1 LAASRETNKTF
12 IFSDSRNPEDS
23 GRGADKSGRKVRF
36 ARIELKKKIA
46 KQEHNSLFSHFLF
59 LRDIM
64 PELELV

>member
-1 LAASRETNKTF
+1 LAASRENIT
-12 IFSDSRNPEDS
+12 ISLSRKDAAPIN
-23 GRGADKSGRKVRF
+23 RARKVRF

-64 PELELV
+64 PELEQV